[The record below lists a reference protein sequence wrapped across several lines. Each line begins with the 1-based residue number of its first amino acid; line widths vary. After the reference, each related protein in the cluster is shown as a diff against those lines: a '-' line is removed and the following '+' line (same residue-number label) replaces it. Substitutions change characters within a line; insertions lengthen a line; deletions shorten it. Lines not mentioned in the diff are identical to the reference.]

1 MTNKKGTQK
10 KRTACVRT
18 NATLVLTH
26 LVSACVYDQR
36 IPHTFA
42 FGARIEP
49 KQSAYKQ

>member
-10 KRTACVRT
+10 NACVRT

-26 LVSACVYDQR
+26 LVSACAYDQR
-36 IPHTFA
+36 IPHTFT
-42 FGARIEP
+42 FGAGIEP

>member
-10 KRTACVRT
+10 NACVRT

-36 IPHTFA
+36 IPHTFI
-42 FGARIEP
+42 GARIEP